1 MCYNKDNKRERKER
15 KKKMTYNKIYTDAE
29 YMAQGFTKEE
39 VPMIRR
45 HDELFNMWKDGN
57 ITEEEKTEMYD
68 LIKKLGI

>member
-1 MCYNKDNKRERKER
+1 
-15 KKKMTYNKIYTDAE
+15 MTYNKIYTDTE

-45 HDELFNMWKDGN
+45 HDELFNMWRDGN